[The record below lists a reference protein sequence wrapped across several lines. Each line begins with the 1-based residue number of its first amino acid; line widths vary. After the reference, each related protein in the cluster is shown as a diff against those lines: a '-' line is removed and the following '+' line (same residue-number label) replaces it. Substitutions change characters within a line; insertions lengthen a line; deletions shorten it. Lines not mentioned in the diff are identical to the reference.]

1 MALGPDLR
9 LARLRPTVLAALQDG
24 QVAEA
29 GAAGGIAQGD
39 LGLIDQIQD
48 FQ

>member
-1 MALGPDLR
+1 VALGPDLR
-9 LARLRPTVLAALQDG
+9 LARRPTVLAALQDG